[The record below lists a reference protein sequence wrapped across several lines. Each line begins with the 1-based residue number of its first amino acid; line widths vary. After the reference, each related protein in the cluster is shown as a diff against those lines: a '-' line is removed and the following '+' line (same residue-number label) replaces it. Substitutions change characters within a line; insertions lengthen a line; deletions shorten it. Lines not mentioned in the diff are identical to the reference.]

1 MKTINSNVYPNVAKL
16 ELSQISDYSGVGK
29 CSHVILSNG
38 KVVQACSSTYGLLKN
53 EAFFKPFEEK
63 MTSEGIT
70 FQAVYKNVEDCQFT
84 ADYIL
89 EGELSVKTRQD
100 VIQPKI
106 RLINSYDGSCKTMGF
121 LGFYRQICSNG
132 LHALK
137 YEVDFKLKHTEG
149 NIALALPSLRDML
162 EKYQATEGVKI
173 VRRFQV
179 LAEMAVPASDLQDFV
194 KGVIN
199 STGLFKFEKSDKNP
213 EPSLNSQFVLD
224 VVARE
229 SASLQ
234 TVPNRW
240 LVYNALN
247 EWLFNDA
254 RNSKPEAVRTD
265 IDAKLFAAVEAFN

>member
-1 MKTINSNVYPNVAKL
+1 MKTINTNVYPSVAKL
-16 ELSQISDYSGVGK
+16 GLNQISDYSGVGK

-38 KVVQACSSTYGLLKN
+38 KVVQTCSSTYGLLKN

-63 MTSEGIT
+63 MNSEGIA
-70 FQAVYKNVEDCQFT
+70 FKAIYKNVEDCQFT

-89 EGELSVKTRQD
+89 EGELSVKTKAD
-100 VIQPKI
+100 TIQPKI

-121 LGFYRQICSNG
+121 LGFYRQVCSNG
-132 LHALK
+132 LHALR

-162 EKYQATEGVKI
+162 DKYQATEGVKI

-179 LAEMAVPASDLQDFV
+179 LAEVAVPARDLQDFV

-199 STGLFKFEKSDKNP
+199 SAGLFKFEKSDKNTD
-213 EPSLNSQFVLD
+213 PSLNAQFVLD
-224 VVARE
+224 VIAKE
-229 SASLQ
+229 SRNLQ

-240 LVYNALN
+240 IVYNALN
-247 EWLFNDA
+247 EWLFNDQ
-254 RNSKPEAVRTD
+254 RNSKTEAMRTET
-265 IDAKLFAAVEAFN
+265 DAKLFALVESSN